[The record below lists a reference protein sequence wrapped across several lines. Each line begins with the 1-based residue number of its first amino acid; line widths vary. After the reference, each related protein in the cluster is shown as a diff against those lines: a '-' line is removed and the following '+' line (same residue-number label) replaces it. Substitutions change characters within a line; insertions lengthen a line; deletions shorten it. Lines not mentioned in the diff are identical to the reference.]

1 MSMNPFLEKFDA
13 PFETVPFDKIK
24 TEHFKPAIEAAMAE
38 GKAEVKAITDN
49 SEAATFANTIEAL
62 ERAGAKVNI
71 VAGVLSNLNSAE
83 TSPEI
88 QELAKDIFPMITEY
102 GNDILL
108 DEGLFAR
115 IKAVHEQKDTLTLS
129 PEQTTLLDKTYKSFV
144 RNGANLN
151 DADKQKLRE
160 VDVELSKLSVQFGQ
174 NVLADTN
181 AYTMHLTDE
190 ADLAGLPDQ
199 VREAAAMTAKQM
211 EKEGWVFTL
220 QYPSYVPFMT
230 YASNRDLR
238 EKLAKAY
245 AKRGYQENDNDNRQI
260 VKDFARLRY
269 ERANL
274 LGYSTHADFV
284 LEQRM
289 ASTPKVVENFLNDL
303 LKHAK
308 PAADKEM
315 DELVAYAKKL
325 DGIEELQRWDYAYY
339 SEKLKKEKFNID
351 DEMLKPYFELDKVI
365 EGIFAVAKKLY
376 GLNFKANADIPV
388 YHSEVKA
395 YEVEDNDGK
404 HVSVFYADFFPR
416 EGKRNGA
423 WMTSFRGQKV
433 VEGSEQRPHV
443 SIVCNFTKPTETR
456 PSLLTFNEV
465 LTFFHEFGHALHG
478 MLANGVYESLSGTH
492 VYWDFVELPSQIME
506 NWVFEKETLDIF
518 ARHYETGE
526 SIPTNLIQR
535 IKDSANYMQ
544 GYQTVRQ
551 ISFGKLDMAWHA
563 KDPRTVDDIA
573 AFEREV
579 GEETRLFP
587 ESKEDT
593 SMSCGFSHIF
603 AGGYSAG
610 YYSYKWAE
618 VLDADAYEYFQE
630 NGIFDPKTAQS
641 FKDNILSRGGSEH
654 PMVLYKRFR
663 GKEPSA
669 DALLRRA
676 GLIPQK

>member
-1 MSMNPFLEKFDA
+1 MNPFLEEFNT
-13 PFETVPFDKIK
+13 PFGTIPFDKIK
-24 TEHFKPAIEAAMAE
+24 NEHFLPAVEAAMQE
-38 GKAEVKAITDN
+38 GKAEVQAITSNAD
-49 SEAATFANTIEAL
+49 APGFANTIESL
-62 ERAGAKVNI
+62 ERAGARVNV

-88 QELAKDIFPMITEY
+88 QDLAAKIFPMITEY

-108 DEGLFAR
+108 DEKLFAR
-115 IKAVHEQKDTLTLS
+115 IKSVYEQKDALTLS
-129 PEQTTLLDKTYKSFV
+129 AEQTTLLDKTYKSFV
-144 RNGANLN
+144 RNGANLPE
-151 DADKQKLRE
+151 DKKQTLRDI
-160 VDVELSKLSVQFGQ
+160 DVQLSKLSVQFGK

-181 AYTMHLTDE
+181 AYTMHITDE
-190 ADLAGLPDQ
+190 SELAGLPDQ
-199 VREAAAMTAKQM
+199 VREAAAMTAKQID
-211 EKEGWVFTL
+211 KEGWVFTL

-230 YASNRDLR
+230 YAENRVLR

-245 AKRGYQENDNDNRQI
+245 SKRGYQGNDNDNRDI

-274 LGYSTHADFV
+274 LGYATHADFV

-289 ASTPKVVENFLNDL
+289 ASNPSTVSNFLGDL

-315 DELVAYAKKL
+315 KELVAYAQKL
-325 DGIEELQRWDYAYY
+325 DNIDELQRWDYAYY
-339 SEKLKKEKFNID
+339 SEKLKKEKFSID
-351 DEMLKPYFELDKVI
+351 DEMLKPYFELNRAI
-365 EGIFAVAKKLY
+365 EGIFAVAQKLY
-376 GLNFKANADIPV
+376 GLSFEENTNIPV
-388 YHSEVKA
+388 YHQEVKT
-395 YEVEDNDGK
+395 YEVKNEAGE
-404 HVSVFYADFFPR
+404 HVAVFYADFFPR

-433 VEGSEQRPHV
+433 IDGVDQRPHV

-478 MLANGVYESLSGTH
+478 MLAKGVYESLSGTH

-506 NWVFEKETLDIF
+506 NWLFEKETLDLF
-518 ARHYETGE
+518 AKHYETNE
-526 SIPTNLIQR
+526 SIPKELIQR

-551 ISFGKLDMAWHA
+551 IGFGQLDMAWHA
-563 KDPRTVDDIA
+563 QDPRGVDNIA
-573 AFEREV
+573 TFEKEV
-579 GEETRLFP
+579 GEATRLFP
-587 ESKEDT
+587 VSEDN

-618 VLDADAYEYFQE
+618 VLDADAFEYFKE
-630 NGIFDPKTAQS
+630 NGIFDATTANA
-641 FKDNILSRGGSEH
+641 FKDNILSKGGSEH
-654 PMVLYKRFR
+654 PMTLYKRFR
-663 GKEPSA
+663 GKEPSTE
-669 DALLRRA
+669 ALLRRA
-676 GLIPQK
+676 GLIESN

>member
-1 MSMNPFLEKFDA
+1 MSMNPFLEKFDT

-24 TEHFKPAIEAAMAE
+24 TAHFKPAIEAAMAE
-38 GKAEVKAITDN
+38 GKAEVKAITGN
-49 SEAATFANTIEAL
+49 AEAPTFANTIEAL

-108 DEGLFAR
+108 DETLFAR
-115 IKAVHEQKDTLTLS
+115 IKAVYEQKETLS
-129 PEQTTLLDKTYKSFV
+129 LSAEQATLLDKTYKSFV

-151 DADKQKLRE
+151 DTDKQKLRE
-160 VDVELSKLSVQFGQ
+160 IDVALSKLSVQFGQ

-181 AYTMHLTDE
+181 AYTMHLTNED
-190 ADLAGLPDQ
+190 DLEGLPDQ

-230 YASNRDLR
+230 YASKRELR

-245 AKRGYQENDNDNRQI
+245 AKRGCQGNDNDNQKI
-260 VKDFARLRY
+260 VKDFALLRY

-274 LGYSTHADFV
+274 LGYATHADFV

-289 ASTPKVVENFLNDL
+289 ASTPKAVENFLNDL

-315 DELVAYAKKL
+315 QELAAYAKKL
-325 DGIEELQRWDYAYY
+325 DGIEEMQRWDYAYY

-395 YEVEDNDGK
+395 YEVEDEEGR

-433 VEGSEQRPHV
+433 VNGVEQRPHV

-478 MLANGVYESLSGTH
+478 MLASGNYESLSGTH

-518 ARHYETGE
+518 ARHYKTGE
-526 SIPTNLIQR
+526 SIPADLIQR

-551 ISFGKLDMAWHA
+551 ISFGRLDMAWHA
-563 KDPRTVDDIA
+563 QDPRNVGDIA

-587 ESKEDT
+587 ESKENN

-630 NGIFDPKTAQS
+630 NGIFDSKTAQS
-641 FKDNILSRGGSEH
+641 FKDNILAKGGSEH

-663 GKEPSA
+663 GKEPSPE
-669 DALLRRA
+669 ALLRRA
-676 GLIPQK
+676 GLIESK

>member
-1 MSMNPFLEKFDA
+1 MNPFLEKFDT

-49 SEAATFANTIEAL
+49 SETPTFANTIEAL

-115 IKAVHEQKDTLTLS
+115 IKAVYEQKDTLTLS
-129 PEQTTLLDKTYKSFV
+129 AEQTTLLDKTYKSFV

-151 DADKQKLRE
+151 DTDKQKLRE

-181 AYTMHLTDE
+181 GYTMHLTDE

-274 LGYSTHADFV
+274 LGYATHADFV

-339 SEKLKKEKFNID
+339 SEKLKKEKFSID

-478 MLANGVYESLSGTH
+478 MLANGTYESLSGTH

-526 SIPTNLIQR
+526 SIPTDLIQR

-551 ISFGKLDMAWHA
+551 ISFGRLDMAWHA
-563 KDPRTVDDIA
+563 QDPRAVDDIA
-573 AFEREV
+573 AFERQV

>member
-1 MSMNPFLEKFDA
+1 MNPFLEEFNT
-13 PFETVPFDKIK
+13 PFGAIPFDKIK
-24 TEHFKPAIEAAMAE
+24 NEHFLPAVEAAMQE
-38 GKAEVKAITDN
+38 GKAEVQAITSNAD
-49 SEAATFANTIEAL
+49 APGFVNTIEAL
-62 ERAGAKVNI
+62 ERAGARVNV

-83 TSPEI
+83 TSSEI
-88 QELAKDIFPMITEY
+88 QELAAKIFPVITEY

-108 DEGLFAR
+108 DEKLFAR
-115 IKAVHEQKDTLTLS
+115 IKSVYEQKDALTLS
-129 PEQTTLLDKTYKSFV
+129 AEQTTLLDKTYKSFV
-144 RNGANLN
+144 RNGANLTE
-151 DADKQKLRE
+151 DKKQTLRDI
-160 VDVELSKLSVQFGQ
+160 DVQLSKLSVQFGK

-181 AYTMHLTDE
+181 AYTMHITNE
-190 ADLAGLPDQ
+190 TELAGLPDQ

-211 EKEGWVFTL
+211 DKKGWVFTL

-230 YASNRDLR
+230 YAENRTLR

-245 AKRGYQENDNDNRQI
+245 SKRGYQGNDNDNRDI

-274 LGYSTHADFV
+274 LGYATHADFV

-289 ASTPKVVENFLNDL
+289 ASTPSTVSNFLGDL

-315 DELVAYAKKL
+315 KELVAYAQRL
-325 DGIEELQRWDYAYY
+325 DNIDELQRWDYAYY
-339 SEKLKKEKFNID
+339 SEKLKKEKFSID
-351 DEMLKPYFELDKVI
+351 DEMLKPYFELNRAI
-365 EGIFAVAKKLY
+365 EGIFAVAQKLY
-376 GLNFKANADIPV
+376 GLSFEENTNIPV
-388 YHSEVKA
+388 YHPEVKT
-395 YEVEDNDGK
+395 YEVKDEAGE
-404 HVSVFYADFFPR
+404 HVAVFYADFFPR

-433 VEGSEQRPHV
+433 IDGVDQRPHV

-456 PSLLTFNEV
+456 PSLLTFNEI

-478 MLANGVYESLSGTH
+478 MLAKGVYESLSGTH

-506 NWVFEKETLDIF
+506 NWLFEKETLDLF
-518 ARHYETGE
+518 AKHYETNE
-526 SIPTNLIQR
+526 SIPEELIQR

-551 ISFGKLDMAWHA
+551 IGFGQLDMAWHA
-563 KDPRTVDDIA
+563 QDPRRVDNIA
-573 AFEREV
+573 AFEKEV
-579 GEETRLFP
+579 GEATRLFP
-587 ESKEDT
+587 ANEDS

-618 VLDADAYEYFQE
+618 VLDADAFEYFKE
-630 NGIFDPKTAQS
+630 NGIFDAATAQA
-641 FKDNILSRGGSEH
+641 FKDNILSKGGSEH
-654 PMVLYKRFR
+654 PMTLYKRFR
-663 GKEPSA
+663 GKEPSTE
-669 DALLRRA
+669 ALLRRA
-676 GLIPQK
+676 GLIESN

>member
-1 MSMNPFLEKFDA
+1 MNPFLEKFNT
-13 PFETVPFDKIK
+13 PFETIPFDKIEN
-24 TEHFKPAIEAAMAE
+24 EHFKPAIETAMAE
-38 GKAEVKAITDN
+38 GKSEVKAITDN
-49 SEAATFANTIEAL
+49 SEAPSFANTIEAL
-62 ERAGAKVNI
+62 ERAGSKVNT

-83 TSPEI
+83 TSDEI
-88 QELAKDIFPMITEY
+88 QALAKDIFPMITEY

-108 DEGLFAR
+108 DENLFAR
-115 IKAVHEQKDTLTLS
+115 IKAVYEQKDQLTLS
-129 PEQTTLLDKTYKSFV
+129 AEQTTLLDKTYKSFV
-144 RNGANLN
+144 RNGANL
-151 DADKQKLRE
+151 DEDQKQKLRE
-160 VDVELSKLSVQFGQ
+160 IDVELAKLSVQFGQ

-181 AYTMHLTDE
+181 AYTMEITDE
-190 ADLAGLPDQ
+190 TELDGLPDQ
-199 VREAAAMTAKQM
+199 IREAAAMTAKQM
-211 EKEGWVFTL
+211 DKEGSWVFTL

-230 YASNRDLR
+230 YAKNRDLR

-245 AKRGYQENDNDNRQI
+245 AKRGYQGNENDNRDI
-260 VKDFARLRY
+260 VKGFARLRY

-274 LGYSTHADFV
+274 LGYATHADFV

-289 ASTPKVVENFLNDL
+289 ASNPKVVKDFLDDM

-315 DELVAYAKKL
+315 EELVAYARKL
-325 DGIEELQRWDYAYY
+325 DGLEDLQRWDYAYY
-339 SEKLKKEKFNID
+339 SEKLKKEKYSID

-365 EGIFAVAKKLY
+365 DGIFAVAQKLY
-376 GLNFKANADIPV
+376 GLHFEANADIPA
-388 YHSEVKA
+388 YHNEVKT
-395 YEVEDNDGK
+395 YEVKDEAGK
-404 HVSVFYADFFPR
+404 HVAVFYADFFPR

-423 WMTSFRGQKV
+423 WMTSYRGQKV
-433 VEGSEQRPHV
+433 TDGVEQRPHV

-478 MLANGVYESLSGTH
+478 ILANGNYESLSGTH

-526 SIPTNLIQR
+526 NIPEDLIQR

-551 ISFGKLDMAWHA
+551 IGFGRLDMAWHA
-563 KDPRTVDDIA
+563 QDPRQIDDIS

-579 GEETRLFP
+579 GEATRLFP
-587 ESKEDT
+587 VTENN

-618 VLDADAYEYFQE
+618 VLDADAYEFFKE

-641 FKDNILSRGGSEH
+641 FKDNVLSKGGSEH
-654 PMVLYKRFR
+654 PMTLYKRFR
-663 GKEPSA
+663 GKEPSPE
-669 DALLRRA
+669 ALLRRA
-676 GLIPQK
+676 GLIESK

>member
-1 MSMNPFLEKFDA
+1 MNPFLEKFDT

-24 TEHFKPAIEAAMAE
+24 TAHFKPAIEAAMAE
-38 GKAEVKAITDN
+38 GKAEVKAITGN
-49 SEAATFANTIEAL
+49 AEAPTFANTIEAL

-108 DEGLFAR
+108 DETLFAR
-115 IKAVHEQKDTLTLS
+115 IKAVYEQKETLS
-129 PEQTTLLDKTYKSFV
+129 LSAEQATLLDKTYKSFV

-151 DADKQKLRE
+151 DTDKQKLRE
-160 VDVELSKLSVQFGQ
+160 IDVALSKLSVQFGQ

-181 AYTMHLTDE
+181 AYTMHLTNED
-190 ADLAGLPDQ
+190 DLEGLPDQ

-230 YASNRDLR
+230 YASKRELR

-245 AKRGYQENDNDNRQI
+245 AKRGCQGNDNDNQKI
-260 VKDFARLRY
+260 VKDFALLRY

-274 LGYSTHADFV
+274 LGYATHADFV

-289 ASTPKVVENFLNDL
+289 ASTPKAVENFLNDL

-315 DELVAYAKKL
+315 QELAAYAKKL
-325 DGIEELQRWDYAYY
+325 DGIEEMQRWDYAYY

-395 YEVEDNDGK
+395 YEVEDEEGR

-433 VEGSEQRPHV
+433 VNGVEQRPHV

-478 MLANGVYESLSGTH
+478 MLASGNYESLSGTH

-518 ARHYETGE
+518 ARHYKTGE
-526 SIPTNLIQR
+526 SIPADLIQR

-551 ISFGKLDMAWHA
+551 ISFGRLDMAWHA
-563 KDPRTVDDIA
+563 QDPRNVGDIA

-587 ESKEDT
+587 ESKENN

-630 NGIFDPKTAQS
+630 NGIFDSKTAQS
-641 FKDNILSRGGSEH
+641 FKDNILAKGGSEH

-663 GKEPSA
+663 GKEPSPE
-669 DALLRRA
+669 ALLRRA
-676 GLIPQK
+676 GLIESK

>member
-1 MSMNPFLEKFDA
+1 
-13 PFETVPFDKIK
+13 
-24 TEHFKPAIEAAMAE
+24 
-38 GKAEVKAITDN
+38 
-49 SEAATFANTIEAL
+49 
-62 ERAGAKVNI
+62 
-71 VAGVLSNLNSAE
+71 
-83 TSPEI
+83 
-88 QELAKDIFPMITEY
+88 
-102 GNDILL
+102 
-108 DEGLFAR
+108 
-115 IKAVHEQKDTLTLS
+115 
-129 PEQTTLLDKTYKSFV
+129 
-144 RNGANLN
+144 
-151 DADKQKLRE
+151 
-160 VDVELSKLSVQFGQ
+160 
-174 NVLADTN
+174 
-181 AYTMHLTDE
+181 
-190 ADLAGLPDQ
+190 
-199 VREAAAMTAKQM
+199 M

-274 LGYSTHADFV
+274 LGYATHADFV

-339 SEKLKKEKFNID
+339 SEKLKKEKFSID

-478 MLANGVYESLSGTH
+478 MLANGTYESLSGTH

-526 SIPTNLIQR
+526 SIPTDLIQR

-551 ISFGKLDMAWHA
+551 ISFGRLDMAWHA
-563 KDPRTVDDIA
+563 QDPRAVDDIA
-573 AFEREV
+573 AFERQV

>member
-1 MSMNPFLEKFDA
+1 MNPFLEEFNT
-13 PFETVPFDKIK
+13 PFGAIPFDKIK
-24 TEHFKPAIEAAMAE
+24 NEHFLPAVEAAMQE
-38 GKAEVKAITDN
+38 GKAEVQAITSNAD
-49 SEAATFANTIEAL
+49 APGFVNTIEAL
-62 ERAGAKVNI
+62 ERAGARVNV

-83 TSPEI
+83 TSSEI
-88 QELAKDIFPMITEY
+88 QELAAKIFPVITEY

-108 DEGLFAR
+108 DEKLFAR
-115 IKAVHEQKDTLTLS
+115 IKSVYEQKDALTLS
-129 PEQTTLLDKTYKSFV
+129 AEQTTLLDKTYKSFV
-144 RNGANLN
+144 RNGANLTE
-151 DADKQKLRE
+151 DKKQTLRDI
-160 VDVELSKLSVQFGQ
+160 DVQLSKLSVQFGK

-181 AYTMHLTDE
+181 AYTMHITNE
-190 ADLAGLPDQ
+190 TELAGLPDQ

-211 EKEGWVFTL
+211 DKKGWVFTL

-230 YASNRDLR
+230 YAENRTLR

-245 AKRGYQENDNDNRQI
+245 SKRGYQGNDNDNRDI

-274 LGYSTHADFV
+274 LGYATHADFV

-289 ASTPKVVENFLNDL
+289 ASTPSTVSNFLGDL

-315 DELVAYAKKL
+315 KELVAYAQRL
-325 DGIEELQRWDYAYY
+325 DNIDELQRWDYAYY
-339 SEKLKKEKFNID
+339 SEKLKKEKFSID
-351 DEMLKPYFELDKVI
+351 DEMLKPYFELNRAI
-365 EGIFAVAKKLY
+365 EGIFAVAQKLY
-376 GLNFKANADIPV
+376 GLSFEENTNIPV
-388 YHSEVKA
+388 YHPEVKT
-395 YEVEDNDGK
+395 YEVKDEAGE
-404 HVSVFYADFFPR
+404 HVAVFYADFFPR

-433 VEGSEQRPHV
+433 IDGVDQRPHV

-456 PSLLTFNEV
+456 PSLLTFNEI

-478 MLANGVYESLSGTH
+478 MLAKGVYESLSGTH

-506 NWVFEKETLDIF
+506 NWLFEKETLDLF
-518 ARHYETGE
+518 AKHYETNE
-526 SIPTNLIQR
+526 SIPEELIQR

-551 ISFGKLDMAWHA
+551 IGFGQLDMAWHA
-563 KDPRTVDDIA
+563 QDPRRVDNIA
-573 AFEREV
+573 AFEKEV
-579 GEETRLFP
+579 GEATRLFP
-587 ESKEDT
+587 VNEDS

-618 VLDADAYEYFQE
+618 ILDADAFEYFKE
-630 NGIFDPKTAQS
+630 NGIFDAATAQA
-641 FKDNILSRGGSEH
+641 FKDNILSKGGSEH
-654 PMVLYKRFR
+654 PMTLYKRFR

-669 DALLRRA
+669 EALLRRA
-676 GLIPQK
+676 GLIESN

>member
-1 MSMNPFLEKFDA
+1 MNPFLEKFNT

-38 GKAEVKAITDN
+38 GKAEVKIITDN
-49 SEAATFANTIEAL
+49 NEAPTFANTIEAL

-108 DEGLFAR
+108 DEGLFNR
-115 IKAVHEQKDTLTLS
+115 IKAVHEQKDTLILS
-129 PEQTTLLDKTYKSFV
+129 PEQATLLDKTYKSFV

-160 VDVELSKLSVQFGQ
+160 IDVELSKLSVQFGQ

-181 AYTMHLTDE
+181 AYTMHLTNE
-190 ADLAGLPDQ
+190 ADLDGLPDQ

-211 EKEGWVFTL
+211 NKEGWVFTL

-230 YASNRDLR
+230 YASNRELR
-238 EKLAKAY
+238 KRLAEAY
-245 AKRGYQENDNDNRQI
+245 AKRGYQGNENDNRQI

-274 LGYSTHADFV
+274 LGYATHADFV

-289 ASTPKVVENFLNDL
+289 ASTPKVVESFLNDL

-315 DELVAYAKKL
+315 KELEAYAKKL

-433 VEGSEQRPHV
+433 VDGVEQRPHV

-526 SIPTNLIQR
+526 SIPTDLIQR

-551 ISFGKLDMAWHA
+551 ISFGRLDMAWHA
-563 KDPRTVDDIA
+563 QDPRTVDDIA
-573 AFEREV
+573 AFERQV

-587 ESKEDT
+587 ENKEDT

-663 GKEPSA
+663 GKEPSP

-676 GLIPQK
+676 GLIAQK

>member
-1 MSMNPFLEKFDA
+1 MNPFLEKFDT

-24 TEHFKPAIEAAMAE
+24 TEHFKPAIEAAMTE

-49 SEAATFANTIEAL
+49 AEAPTFVNTVEAL
-62 ERAGAKVNI
+62 ERAGSKVNI

-108 DEGLFAR
+108 DEALFAR
-115 IKAVHEQKDTLTLS
+115 IKAVYEQKEALS
-129 PEQTTLLDKTYKSFV
+129 LSAEQTTLLDKTYKSFV

-151 DADKQKLRE
+151 DTDKQKLRE
-160 VDVELSKLSVQFGQ
+160 IDVALSKLSVQFGQ

-190 ADLAGLPDQ
+190 ADLEGLPDQ

-230 YASNRDLR
+230 YASKRELR

-245 AKRGYQENDNDNRQI
+245 AKRGCQGNDNDNQKI

-274 LGYSTHADFV
+274 LGYATHADFV

-315 DELVAYAKKL
+315 QELVSYAKKL
-325 DGIEELQRWDYAYY
+325 DGIEEMQRWDYAYY

-388 YHSEVKA
+388 YHPEVKA
-395 YEVEDNDGK
+395 YEVEDEEGR

-433 VEGSEQRPHV
+433 VNEEEQRPHV

-478 MLANGVYESLSGTH
+478 MLASGNYESLSGTH

-518 ARHYETGE
+518 AQHYKTGE
-526 SIPTNLIQR
+526 SIPADLIQR

-551 ISFGKLDMAWHA
+551 ISFGRLDMAWHA
-563 KDPRTVDDIA
+563 QDPRNVGDIA
-573 AFEREV
+573 TFEREV

-587 ESKEDT
+587 ESKENN

-630 NGIFDPKTAQS
+630 NGIFDSKTAQS
-641 FKDNILSRGGSEH
+641 FKDNILAKGGSEH

-663 GKEPSA
+663 GKEPSPE
-669 DALLRRA
+669 ALLRRA
-676 GLIPQK
+676 GLIESK